1 MSSENNNNGKIDKI
15 NTIDDLIKVI
25 QTDGKIEHPEIK
37 FIPNLLFC
45 FIFIALL
52 SKLIFSHI
60 NVSDPH
66 GSNGIATINLM
77 CYSMIIFSL
86 VILIF
91 TTTIL
96 KNGLSNT
103 NNINKNPIL
112 NAISIETFVIVIY
125 LFWIISINIKYYKH
139 INLRRVP
146 NNFFL
151 YSNLSHVVI
160 IFQILFTGVNYMV
173 ILSNIGLD
181 KDLGRKMHTINVLLV
196 FLNFILILIQQ
207 IILENF
213 TVDVA

>member
-1 MSSENNNNGKIDKI
+1 MPSINGQIDTIEKLLNVI
-15 NTIDDLIKVI
+15 KNGDATIDSEV
-25 QTDGKIEHPEIK
+25 K
-37 FIPNLLFC
+37 FIPSILFC

-66 GSNGIATINLM
+66 GSNGIATVNLM

-96 KNGLSNT
+96 KNGSM
-103 NNINKNPIL
+103 NNETDDNPIL
-112 NAISIETFVIVIY
+112 KSISIETFVIVIY
-125 LFWIISINIKYYKH
+125 LFWIITINIKYYRH

-146 NNFFL
+146 KNFFL
-151 YSNLSHVVI
+151 YSNLSHAI
-160 IFQILFTGVNYMV
+160 IVFQILFTGVNYM
-173 ILSNIGLD
+173 ILLYNAD
-181 KDLGRKMHTINVLLV
+181 MDEDLGRKMHTINFLLI

-213 TVDVA
+213 TVDIA